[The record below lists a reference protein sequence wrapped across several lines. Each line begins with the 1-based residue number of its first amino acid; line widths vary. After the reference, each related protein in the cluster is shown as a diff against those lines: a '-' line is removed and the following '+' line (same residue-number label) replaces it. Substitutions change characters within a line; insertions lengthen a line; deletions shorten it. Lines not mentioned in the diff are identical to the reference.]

1 MLQEKEKNNRMRAAT
16 DILAG
21 ALLLGM
27 LWRFRGSHGWG
38 AAWGV
43 LACGFVFVLFL
54 TALTA
59 QKKHV
64 SFAVLS
70 VTALSFMLTTPSWG
84 TFLSSVTGIQSM
96 TAKGSDAVTEVFVH
110 PASLSLIHI

>member
-1 MLQEKEKNNRMRAAT
+1 MGMTEQKSGLRAAAE
-16 DILAG
+16 ILIG

-43 LACGFVFVLFL
+43 LACGFVFTLFL
-54 TALTA
+54 TALLRP
-59 QKKHV
+59 KKNV

-70 VTALSFMLTTPSWG
+70 LTALSFMLTTPSWG
-84 TFLSSVTGIQSM
+84 TFLSSVTGVQS
-96 TAKGSDAVTEVFVH
+96 
-110 PASLSLIHI
+110 